1 LNNIKDYIVSYYS
14 DKVSNKKPIEDIL
27 NNSTQKN
34 IVNYN
39 QGIGDAVVLNNL
51 LFKDENTRSDLNIF
65 SPSKHFS
72 DVLYFNKFKDS
83 NHINS
88 DSFFRIEMLEFHNA
102 GSGHLI
108 QKMRRFLNLAVHQK
122 PKSYLTTSKQK
133 VKNKV
138 GIHLTTGSSA
148 FLLNIHKNPRQIYKE
163 NIKVIN
169 DFIISN
175 PQYSFVEFG
184 GQSVGLENCHNFC
197 GKSIIDSIEELSTCE
212 YFIGLNSSFMNLAA
226 CFDIKSIII
235 INIPIKA
242 SDVVLPVL
250 KDITVSDM
258 NWLYPQNIH
267 LHQDDQSELVPRF
280 SLDNLKKAFNGEI
293 YPFWKEDY
301 LDLIF

>member
-34 IVNYN
+34 IINYN

-88 DSFFRIEMLEFHNA
+88 DLFFRIEMLEFHNA

-108 QKMRRFLNLAVHQK
+108 QKMRRFLNLPVHQK
-122 PKSYLTTSKQK
+122 PKSYLTTNKQK

-163 NIKVIN
+163 NIKIIN

>member
-1 LNNIKDYIVSYYS
+1 MNNIKDYIVSYYS

-34 IVNYN
+34 IINYN

-88 DSFFRIEMLEFHNA
+88 DLFFRIEMLEFHNA

-108 QKMRRFLNLAVHQK
+108 QKMRRFLNLPVHQK
-122 PKSYLTTSKQK
+122 PKSYLTTNKQK

-163 NIKVIN
+163 NIKIIN

-250 KDITVSDM
+250 KDITVPDM

>member
-1 LNNIKDYIVSYYS
+1 MNNIKDYIVSYYS

-34 IVNYN
+34 IINYN

-88 DSFFRIEMLEFHNA
+88 DLFFRIEMLEFHNA

-108 QKMRRFLNLAVHQK
+108 QKMRRFLNLPVHQK
-122 PKSYLTTSKQK
+122 PKSYLTTNKQK

-163 NIKVIN
+163 NIKIIN